1 MAELIDKLLATFGA
15 GSASAKALAEYS
27 LTSFVKPTAG
37 ESRRLQLSHAVLR
50 GALREIA
57 GCFEGEIPLVLLK
70 GEPLEKILFGGEY
83 SRSTGDIDLLI
94 LPGDLELARQRL
106 AGLGYRRASDE
117 DPRMWSHNQ
126 EAWRHQT
133 LGVIVELH
141 WSLAEPGVPQP
152 SLHELFSTSEP
163 YRFDESG
170 SGGGDSL
177 EVPYLQRDWLF
188 LHLVLHFHHHMGFA
202 KGLLDIAGW
211 CERYGEEFRDGEK
224 RAEFLGRMRRLGM
237 YGMVQWPLYTIEA
250 LTGIRPA
257 LWDEGADWAVRA
269 WAYASSSA
277 MRDCLIRSPR
287 SDLEATL
294 VAIMPKVGPE
304 LAVPLLAARMLVI
317 EGRGRKLRAFARP
330 IWGGPHVFGRFVAG
344 WLQ

>member
-15 GSASAKALAEYS
+15 ESASTKALAEYS
-27 LTSFVKPTAG
+27 LASFVEPTAG
-37 ESRRLQLSHAVLR
+37 ELRRLQLSHAVLR
-50 GALREIA
+50 GALGEIA

-70 GEPLEKILFGGEY
+70 GEPLEELLFGGEY
-83 SRSTGDIDLLI
+83 SRSTGDVDLLI
-94 LPGDLELARQRL
+94 LPGDLELARERL
-106 AGLGYRRASDE
+106 AGLGYRRARDE

-152 SLHELFSTSEP
+152 SLHELFSTSEG
-163 YRFDESG
+163 YCFEN
-170 SGGGDSL
+170 L
-177 EVPYLQRDWLF
+177 EVPYLREDWLF

-202 KGLLDIAGW
+202 KGLLDIAAW
-211 CERYGEEFRDGEK
+211 CERYGEKYAADEK
-224 RAEFLGRMRRLGM
+224 KKEEFLDRMRSLGM
-237 YGMVQWPLYTIEA
+237 YGMVQWPLHTIEA
-250 LTGIRPA
+250 LTGVRPA
-257 LWDEGADWAVRA
+257 LWDDQVDWAVRT
-269 WAYASSSA
+269 WAFASSSA

-294 VAIMPKVGPE
+294 VAVMPRVGPE
-304 LAVPLLAARMLVI
+304 LAVPLLALRMLVI
-317 EGRGRKLRAFARP
+317 EGRSAKFRAFWRP